1 MKSYANNQGK
11 SSFSLP
17 FFKEFLVFFRFSS
30 NKKKVNIE
38 IHVKALDFRSTQI
51 FGLIHHIQESI
62 LKCFSVFF
70 FTHSFRANKGRLSI
84 EEH

>member
-1 MKSYANNQGK
+1 MQTIKVKVHFHYHFTRN
-11 SSFSLP
+11 
-17 FFKEFLVFFRFSS
+17 FLVFFRFSS

-62 LKCFSVFF
+62 LKCFSVVFF
-70 FTHSFRANKGRLSI
+70 HLFI
-84 EEH
+84 